1 MIINVIMPDPKI
13 IFGIVTSVAD
23 IAASHH
29 YGIKTLLANGFSK
42 FFVKHKPVFCNIPR
56 NLPKNPTD
64 WLILD
69 NWVFD
74 EFILAEE
81 PFAKALPILETC
93 VLVNYNLCRKLV

>member
-1 MIINVIMPDPKI
+1 MPDPKI

-23 IAASHH
+23 IAAFHH

-64 WLILD
+64 
-69 NWVFD
+69 
-74 EFILAEE
+74 
-81 PFAKALPILETC
+81 
-93 VLVNYNLCRKLV
+93 